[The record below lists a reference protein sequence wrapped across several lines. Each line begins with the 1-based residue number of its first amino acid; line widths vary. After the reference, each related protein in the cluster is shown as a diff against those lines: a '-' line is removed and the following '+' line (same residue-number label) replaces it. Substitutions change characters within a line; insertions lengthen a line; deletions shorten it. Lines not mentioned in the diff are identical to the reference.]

1 MKEKGKDLFILFVL
15 SFVLAAFAG
24 WIYEQICV
32 RVMYGAFSH
41 RGMLRIPLLPIYG
54 FGAWGLALLLRRVRS
69 VCLFFVLSVLIASV
83 FEFACSYL
91 LELIFH
97 ESFWSYNDWPLSVC
111 DRISLISSLIFGLL
125 AVAFVKG
132 VLPFV
137 RFLMRKLPQF
147 VLLLAAVLFALLI
160 VGDFLFVNLRK

>member
-1 MKEKGKDLFILFVL
+1 MKEKVQDGLILFVFG
-15 SFVLAAFAG
+15 FVLAAFGG

-32 RVMYGAFSH
+32 RVMYGSFMH
-41 RGMLRIPLLPIYG
+41 RGMLDLPLLPIYG

-69 VCLFFVLSVLIASV
+69 VIWFFLLSVLIASA

-97 ESFWSYNDWPLSVC
+97 ESFWTYSDWPLSVC
-111 DRISLISSLIFGLL
+111 DRISLISSLIFGVL
-125 AVAFVKG
+125 AVFFVKA

-137 RFLMRKLPQF
+137 RLLLRKLPRS
-147 VLLLAAVLFALLI
+147 VLLTAAVLLAALMI
-160 VGDFLFVNLRK
+160 GDFLFVNLRK